1 MPPLEV
7 SKCLDAIWHP
17 PMVTPS
23 SSRCVRLESC
33 HDPPVTANEVNRTTM
48 AHPFL
53 ELLESGVV
61 LGDGAMGTMLYE
73 AGRSLD
79 ECLDAVNLSHPDI
92 VARIHQDYL
101 SAGAAVIET
110 NTFGANRYRLEQHGL
125 ADKVESINARGVRI
139 AREARE
145 ISGSSALVSGSV
157 GPTGRT
163 LEPFG
168 TLSRQDAEIAFRD
181 QIACLLERGVDLLT
195 IETMGSLEEMEAAIS
210 AARSVSD
217 LPIVAM
223 MTFAEDGR
231 TLSGS
236 KPDEVVDR
244 LADLK
249 VDVIGAN
256 CSVGP
261 QRLLAS
267 IKAMHKRL
275 QSRDGHRPWLA
286 AMPNAGWPTLVGSRL
301 IYRSSPEY
309 FATFATD
316 AVRAGARL
324 IGGCCGTTPVHI
336 AAMRAAIDEA
346 APHHDHVSIEFA
358 RDKSPEGGSKP
369 SLVAVDE
376 APSNIYR
383 QLGKKFLRCV
393 EIDPPKGLNPQ
404 KAIDGA
410 RMLKSVGVD
419 AINVADSPMG
429 RVRMSA
435 MTLCYLIQH
444 EVGVETIIHF
454 TTRDRSLMGLQS
466 ELLGAHAAGI
476 RNILALTG
484 DPPSLGEY
492 PNSSAVYDVDSI
504 GLIRIINQMKAGADS
519 AGASIGR
526 EAKFTIAC
534 AVDPTK
540 PDLHDEAR
548 RLKEKIAAG
557 ADFVMTQPIFDSRV
571 WTDFL
576 DVFGAEKLPLP
587 VMIGILPLQSSKHAE
602 FLHNEVPGITLT
614 DDARDRMRRAGANG
628 RREGIKMAQELLGTL
643 QPYAEGVY
651 LMPSFG
657 RYEVAAEVISIL
669 EDDEELHAGSM

>member
-1 MPPLEV
+1 
-7 SKCLDAIWHP
+7 
-17 PMVTPS
+17 
-23 SSRCVRLESC
+23 
-33 HDPPVTANEVNRTTM
+33 M
-48 AHPFL
+48 AHPFIDRL
-53 ELLESGVV
+53 EKGIV

-79 ECLDAVNLSHPDI
+79 ESLDGLNVSHPDL
-92 VARIHQDYL
+92 VATVHRAYI
-101 SAGAAVIET
+101 SSGADVIET
-110 NTFGANRYRLEQHGL
+110 NTFGGNRYRLEPHGL
-125 ADKVESINARGVRI
+125 IEKLKDVNKRGVRI
-139 AREARE
+139 AREERE
-145 ISGSSALVSGSV
+145 ISGTSVLVAGSV

-163 LEPFG
+163 LAPFG
-168 TLSRQDAEIAFRD
+168 TLSKEETTEAFRE
-181 QIACLLERGVDLLT
+181 QIEFLLEAGVDLLV
-195 IETMGSLEEMEAAIS
+195 IETMGNQDEMDCAIEAARAS
-210 AARSVSD
+210 SD

-231 TLSGS
+231 TLAGLR
-236 KPDEVVDR
+236 PEDVAR
-244 LADLK
+244 HLASQD

-261 QRLLAS
+261 QRLLAV
-267 IKAMHKRL
+267 ITKMRAAIDEL
-275 QSRDGHRPWLA
+275 PDGSKKPFLSC
-286 AMPNAGWPTLVGSRL
+286 MPNAGWPTIVGSRV

-309 FATFATD
+309 FAEF
-316 AVRAGARL
+316 VRSAAEAGARF
-324 IGGCCGTTPVHI
+324 IGGCCGTTPEHI
-336 AAMRAAIDEA
+336 RQMRA
-346 APHHDHVSIEFA
+346 V
-358 RDKSPEGGSKP
+358 
-369 SLVAVDE
+369 VDE
-376 APSNIYR
+376 INASSSPARRAPRIVESRDAAHEKQARRLIVMDAEETTGIAKN
-383 QLGKKFLRCV
+383 LGKKFLKCV
-393 EIDPPKGLNPQ
+393 EVDPPKGLNPQ
-404 KAIDGA
+404 KSLDGA
-410 RMLKSVGVD
+410 RLLKDVGVD
-419 AINVADSPMG
+419 AINVADSPMA

-466 ELLGAHAAGI
+466 ELLGAHAAGV

-504 GLIRIINQMKAGADS
+504 GLVRIISQMNQGADS

-526 EAKFTIAC
+526 PASFTIAC

-557 ADFVMTQPIFDSRV
+557 ADFVMTQPIFDLSV
-571 WTDFL
+571 WRNFL
-576 DVFGAEKLPLP
+576 DVYGVERLPLP

-614 DDARDRMRRAGANG
+614 TGARDRMRKAGPNG
-628 RREGIKMAQELLGTL
+628 RREGVKMAQELLQQL
-643 QPYAEGVY
+643 VPYAEGVY

-657 RYEVAAEVISIL
+657 RYEVAAEVL
-669 EDDEELHAGSM
+669 DVLVDEPLHVATSL